1 VHNRRD
7 RGNTGPTSLILEDIV
22 CFIEAQLASPPAVP
36 LFVMGHSMGGGLLA
50 TLASIPKY
58 ESLVSRLGGIMLE
71 APYIDL
77 FPKRRPWTI
86 TVRLGRAF
94 SRIFPHFQIRQHVH
108 PQLLVRDQAVQNA
121 IRNDRF
127 MYPIGTL
134 EMLANMLERAADL
147 SSGKLRLSNHVKALY
162 VAHGTA
168 DRLTSYDATKTGLRA
183 KQTRSRRANSKHTTV
198 GVTCCMWI
206 RRKIGKYLRM
216 TVPLGFAGG

>member
-1 VHNRRD
+1 
-7 RGNTGPTSLILEDIV
+7 
-22 CFIEAQLASPPAVP
+22 
-36 LFVMGHSMGGGLLA
+36 MGGGLLA

-168 DRLTSYDATKTGLRA
+168 DRLTSYDATKSWFES
-183 KQTRSRRANSKHTTV
+183 QANTIKKSEFKTYDGWSHLLHVDTPENREIFADD
-198 GVTCCMWI
+198 CASWI
-206 RRKIGKYLRM
+206 RRRLMADLI
-216 TVPLGFAGG
+216 TVI